1 MRIADCLK
9 SLGGFLLEPRARVEQ
24 MDPEKVQFFRK
35 MTLDD
40 AKMTTDGGF
49 GPRKNPTKYSF
60 EAS

>member
-9 SLGGFLLEPRARVEQ
+9 SRRIFRASEEQ

-40 AKMTTDGGF
+40 AKMTTDDGF
-49 GPRKNPTKYSF
+49 GPPQKS
-60 EAS
+60 